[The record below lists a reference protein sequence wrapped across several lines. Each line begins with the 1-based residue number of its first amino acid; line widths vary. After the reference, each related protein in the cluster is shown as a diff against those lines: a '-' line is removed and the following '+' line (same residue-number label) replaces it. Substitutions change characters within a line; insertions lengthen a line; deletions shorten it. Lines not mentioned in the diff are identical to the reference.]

1 MVRLMAEMSQLWLA
15 PAIPPDAP
23 ARGNPVGPE
32 GGGGSAD
39 STVLTNVGDVPGDAV
54 PTNTVETAGGVEV
67 RGVVVRVADS
77 GVRGVGETEGG
88 VAVALAIADAVG
100 VGVGVLVAVGV
111 AVCVLVG
118 VAVDVAVAVGV
129 AVCGIVV
136 TQPPSLSVGNACP
149 SSSAVSTS
157 NIRKHV

>member
-39 STVLTNVGDVPGDAV
+39 STVLTNVGDVPGAAV

-67 RGVVVRVADS
+67 RGVVVRVAGS
-77 GVRGVGETEGG
+77 GVRGVGEAEGG
-88 VAVALAIADAVG
+88 VAVALAIADA